1 MVLVRRNRSLNPWRE
16 LDRVQR
22 AMNRVFDEGFVR
34 PVERRLGQCDCL
46 PVDVHTTPESFVIQ
60 ADVPGVKPEDVN
72 VTIEGDTLTI
82 KATLP
87 EPLEDVEYSLRE
99 RSSGDFER
107 TLHFN
112 IPVQADAAEATF
124 ENGVL
129 TLVVPKADVVKPKRI
144 AIKAK

>member
-1 MVLVRRNRSLNPWRE
+1 MVLVRRNRHPSPWRE
-16 LDRVQR
+16 LDRVQH
-22 AMNRVFDEGFVR
+22 AMNRFFDEGFVR
-34 PVERRLGQCDCL
+34 PVERRLPQCDCL
-46 PVDVHTTPESFVIQ
+46 PVDVQTTPESFVIK
-60 ADVPGVKPEDVN
+60 ADVPGDKPEDVN

-99 RSSGDFER
+99 RSGGDFER

-112 IPVQADAAEATF
+112 VPVQADAAEATF

-129 TLVVPKADVVKPKRI
+129 SLVVPKADVVKPTRI
-144 AIKAK
+144 AITAK